1 MASAFNAVRVTN
13 NSPHDFTDMYDG
25 QVFTI
30 PASGE
35 AAVPFEAACLWL
47 GDPRKTD
54 ESATDPTKRERTD
67 EYHRVQVRC
76 GFFDGKV
83 FDDPDQPEGR
93 RCTWDEARPALAV
106 HTFDGTR
113 VTMVAEGLD
122 AQPQDP
128 SGGVQDEPVESRMR
142 RLEEELVRLRGV
154 GAGATPPTDGD
165 VPVASAELAAHAA
178 ESLAKA
184 TSSGPPSDTP
194 AKAVSSRGGR
204 TAVVSSE

>member
-13 NSPHDFTDMYDG
+13 TSPHDFTDMYDG

-106 HTFDGTR
+106 HTFDGTH
-113 VTMVAEGLD
+113 VVMVAEGLD

-165 VPVASAELAAHAA
+165 VPEPVAAP
-178 ESLAKA
+178 
-184 TSSGPPSDTP
+184 TGPPSDTP